1 MHPAVSAEGPASLRE
16 AIPDIGGPGEQRY
29 SRMSKV
35 EVAALCIG
43 SRPGVGQCAAVCWLL
58 RAQRLAALL
67 RSEHSHCALEGASQT
82 PPLAS
87 PAPPAG
93 KDAQRGGAINWAGVA
108 RHFGYNNSGAVK
120 NKYNELKGNP
130 REAGA
135 AKKKKAEDEGER
147 RPLHGA
153 PSGLAVG

>member
-1 MHPAVSAEGPASLRE
+1 MCCRLLAAEGTAAGSTAAERAFPLCTGRCLADPA
-16 AIPDIGGPGEQRY
+16 P
-29 SRMSKV
+29 
-35 EVAALCIG
+35 
-43 SRPGVGQCAAVCWLL
+43 
-58 RAQRLAALL
+58 
-67 RSEHSHCALEGASQT
+67 
-82 PPLAS
+82 AS

-120 NKYNELKGNP
+120 NKYNELKGNS